1 MRLPNASAPYHA
13 AFSPASA
20 SSSRA
25 RVVVVVRRART
36 RARALDAIDA
46 VARVAVA
53 IARVALTTRVVRRTR
68 RRRAG
73 GRATRRDA
81 TRREMTRFVAL
92 GRGLGAFDRGDDA
105 TRDARR
111 RRRRRARE
119 DATATARAV
128 RDGARRAAPMV
139 GKAANAV
146 ALGAALA
153 GPGERADG
161 ARGGGRRREG
171 GRRAAA
177 RGAFDDPDRACT
189 NAIMIG
195 TASAFALQILSGQ
208 AITALGAKVNE
219 RIAAGQLWRLATPIF
234 LHGGLP
240 HLMVNMY
247 SLNSIG
253 PLMEA
258 TFGREQFL
266 AVYFGAGVAGNYA
279 SYRFCA
285 SNSVGASGAVF
296 GLAGALAV
304 YLQRHKRYLGER
316 ADMQLQQLGTALA
329 VNMGFGLT
337 SRRIDNWGHA
347 GGLVGGAAL
356 AFLTGPNL
364 VMETDG
370 GYGLRRKLVNKPKLQ
385 STIRAIKDFWDEDDE
400 DEDER

>member
-1 MRLPNASAPYHA
+1 
-13 AFSPASA
+13 
-20 SSSRA
+20 
-25 RVVVVVRRART
+25 
-36 RARALDAIDA
+36 
-46 VARVAVA
+46 
-53 IARVALTTRVVRRTR
+53 
-68 RRRAG
+68 
-73 GRATRRDA
+73 
-81 TRREMTRFVAL
+81 MTRFVAL

-177 RGAFDDPDRACT
+177 RGVFDDPDRACT

-347 GGLVGGAAL
+347 GGLVGGATL

>member
-1 MRLPNASAPYHA
+1 
-13 AFSPASA
+13 
-20 SSSRA
+20 
-25 RVVVVVRRART
+25 
-36 RARALDAIDA
+36 
-46 VARVAVA
+46 
-53 IARVALTTRVVRRTR
+53 
-68 RRRAG
+68 
-73 GRATRRDA
+73 
-81 TRREMTRFVAL
+81 
-92 GRGLGAFDRGDDA
+92 
-105 TRDARR
+105 
-111 RRRRRARE
+111 
-119 DATATARAV
+119 
-128 RDGARRAAPMV
+128 
-139 GKAANAV
+139 
-146 ALGAALA
+146 
-153 GPGERADG
+153 
-161 ARGGGRRREG
+161 
-171 GRRAAA
+171 
-177 RGAFDDPDRACT
+177 
-189 NAIMIG
+189 MIG